1 MLYGTAMLVKIHF
14 EILDRHEFETTF
26 AYLQKHP
33 KDIWNYEERVKDIF
47 HENYDKRPEHS
58 KEKTVEPNFTA
69 HWTDDD
75 ILDTQVTIQSLH
87 IIEYQATLRAG
98 ASDPRILVD
107 LLRRC
112 ECVQEG
118 LFPVNWTI
126 QAWYQDTWTAD
137 TGNDNQLQTL
147 LRQLNRENA

>member
-1 MLYGTAMLVKIHF
+1 MLVKIHF

-112 ECVQEG
+112 KCVQEG
-118 LFPVNWTI
+118 LVGADWKI
-126 QAWYQDTWTAD
+126 EAWYQDKWTAD
-137 TGNDNQLQTL
+137 IGNENQLQAL
-147 LRQLNRENA
+147 LCQLKNKFA

>member
-1 MLYGTAMLVKIHF
+1 MLVKIHF
-14 EILDRHEFETTF
+14 EVLDRREYETLF
-26 AYLQKHP
+26 VYLQTHP
-33 KDIWNYEERVKDIF
+33 RDIWNYEQRVKDVF
-47 HENYDKRPEHS
+47 DENYDS
-58 KEKTVEPNFTA
+58 QPNFTA

-75 ILDTQVTIQSLH
+75 ILDTQVTKHSVNT
-87 IIEYQATLRAG
+87 IEYQATLRAC

-112 ECVQEG
+112 KCVQEG

-137 TGNDNQLQTL
+137 IGNHIRLQALLCQLK
-147 LRQLNRENA
+147 NEFA